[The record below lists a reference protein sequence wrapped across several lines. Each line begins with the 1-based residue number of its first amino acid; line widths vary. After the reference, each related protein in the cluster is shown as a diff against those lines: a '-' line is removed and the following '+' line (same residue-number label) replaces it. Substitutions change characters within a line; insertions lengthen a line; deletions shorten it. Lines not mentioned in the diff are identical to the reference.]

1 MLSGFSCQPDRVCS
15 VTEGNS
21 QILKATYLRGIHQVV
36 SSRGKID
43 EASYTPLPM
52 IYYTAIMNQNAVLP
66 LISRLTFSVGC
77 GTMGT
82 ISVYKGVICIYAEE
96 HETAG
101 GTADRT
107 ILS

>member
-1 MLSGFSCQPDRVCS
+1 MG
-15 VTEGNS
+15 E
-21 QILKATYLRGIHQVV
+21 
-36 SSRGKID
+36 ID

-66 LISRLTFSVGC
+66 LISRLTFSVGS